1 MPGLSVTAYM
11 VHYLY
16 KSEAIVLT
24 ETIDPL
30 CYMSNKRV
38 STLGTIRQCRQK
50 GMSKETIKCPEN
62 KDDKYRENNEVQ
74 STMVTTVMTVI
85 VLL

>member
-1 MPGLSVTAYM
+1 M

-16 KSEAIVLT
+16 KSGAIVLT
-24 ETIDPL
+24 ETIDAL
-30 CYMSNKRV
+30 YYRSNKRV

-50 GMSKETIKCPEN
+50 ECPKETIRRPDN
-62 KDDKYRENNEVQ
+62 KDNKYRENNEVQ
-74 STMVTTVMTVI
+74 STMVATVMTVI

>member
-1 MPGLSVTAYM
+1 
-11 VHYLY
+11 
-16 KSEAIVLT
+16 
-24 ETIDPL
+24 
-30 CYMSNKRV
+30 MSNKRV

-50 GMSKETIKCPEN
+50 ECPKETIKRPDN
-62 KDDKYRENNEVQ
+62 KDNKYRENNEVQ